1 MLPVLADCSD
11 SLVRRVS
18 DRFGACHTTSVDAV
32 VPLYEG
38 AVYAVGAHRPIGS
51 ALQNI
56 LRLDPGFIAAH
67 ALLGLA
73 NVILARSETQILAA
87 QYRVSSNKAL
97 AQRDGGTSS
106 ERALVRA
113 LDLSCSGHM
122 RGAADSLD
130 QYLEGHPTDFLA
142 FKIAHSMR
150 FMCGQITEMLALT
163 RRIVPNWKSSDG
175 GYGFVL
181 GCHAFA
187 LEESGYYGEAE
198 VLGRKAY
205 AHEAA
210 DAWGLHA
217 VSHVMEMSNRT
228 AEGIEFLSTSRK
240 NWTLCNNFAFHIG
253 WHLAL
258 FHLDRGDVGS
268 VLDLYDQDIRPT
280 QSDDFR
286 DMANAA
292 SLLWRLEQE
301 GVDVGARWSALH
313 AIATQRR
320 LDTTYVFASLHYL
333 MVLVARGDK
342 IGAAELMAA
351 LSERANGTGD
361 QAEIAA
367 HVGVPLAGL
376 LAGIA
381 EKAGN
386 RSDLAGLADQLQG
399 LGGSHA
405 QRDVFLRSL
414 LAIACRDNDTQGLVA
429 LTRMRLALRS
439 SDRFMR
445 MVDHRCSHLTDVR
458 AFSKSRGELAI

>member
-1 MLPVLADCSD
+1 LLPVLADCSD
-11 SLVRRVS
+11 SLVKIVN

-32 VPLYEG
+32 VNWYEG

-51 ALQNI
+51 ALQNV
-56 LRLDPGFIAAH
+56 LSLDPGFIAAH

-73 NVILARSETQILAA
+73 NVILARTETQVLAE
-87 QYRVSSNKAL
+87 QYRRAAIEAL
-97 AQRDGGTSS
+97 AHRDGGTAS

-122 RGAADSLD
+122 RWAADG
-130 QYLEGHPTDFLA
+130 LEQHLERHPTDFLA

-163 RRIVPNWKSSDG
+163 RRVVPNWTSSDG

-198 VLGRKAY
+198 ILGRRAY
-205 AHEAA
+205 AHEAE

-228 AEGIEFLSTSRK
+228 AEGIEFLSTSRT
-240 NWTLCNNFAFHIG
+240 NWTQCNNFAFHIG

-268 VLDLYDQDIRPT
+268 VLDLYDRDIRAT
-280 QSDDFR
+280 QTDDFR

-301 GVDVGARWSALH
+301 GVDVGARWAALH
-313 AIATQRR
+313 DIASRRR

-333 MVLVARGDK
+333 MVLVARGDTN
-342 IGAAELMAA
+342 GAADVMGA
-351 LSERANGTGD
+351 LSERAKGTGD

-367 HVGVPLAGL
+367 HIGVPLAGL

-381 EKAGN
+381 DKAGSG
-386 RSDLAGLADQLQG
+386 RDLPSLAGRLQG

-414 LAIACRDNDTQGLVA
+414 LAMACKNGDNQGLVA
-429 LTRMRLALRS
+429 LSRIRHALRS

-445 MVDHRCSHLTDVR
+445 MIDHRCGPQAEVR
-458 AFSKSRGELAI
+458 ASFKSGGELAF